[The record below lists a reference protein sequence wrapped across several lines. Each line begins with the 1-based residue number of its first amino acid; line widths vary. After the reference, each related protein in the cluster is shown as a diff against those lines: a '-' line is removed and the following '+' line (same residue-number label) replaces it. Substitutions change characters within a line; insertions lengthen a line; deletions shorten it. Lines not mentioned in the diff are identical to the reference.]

1 MLLEQGFDDDD
12 DDDDD
17 DDAAAAAVPRKW
29 RRSIIFLFLCLYRQG
44 KACACLVIQIVKMV
58 DQMENIEKV
67 GNITKRMSL
76 F

>member
-1 MLLEQGFDDDD
+1 MLLKQGFDDDD
-12 DDDDD
+12 NDDV
-17 DDAAAAAVPRKW
+17 AAAVHRKE
-29 RRSIIFLFLCLYRQG
+29 RRSILFLFLCLYKQG

-58 DQMENIEKV
+58 DRMENIEKV